1 MTDFE
6 KIKTALLKGGY
17 KLDIHLEVNDFDSKK
32 TIYLSHGAFDNY
44 DTCFEF
50 DGEGNLIEIN

>member
-17 KLDIHLEVNDFDSKK
+17 RLNAHLEINEFEGKK
-32 TIYLSHGAFDNY
+32 TIYLSHSVFDAY

-50 DGEGNLIEIN
+50 DGKGKLIEIN